1 MTRIIGLLAML
12 AFALAYPR
20 IALMA
25 AAVAAVGSYVIV
37 RWLLGHRTV
46 FKLSTWSPRPA
57 WSPRPVW
64 AGWA

>member
-25 AAVAAVGSYVIV
+25 AVVAAAGSYVVV

-46 FKLSTWSPRPA
+46 FNVGTWSLRPA
-57 WSPRPVW
+57 WSPRPVGAW
-64 AGWA
+64 A